1 MFNDEEFEY
10 FYDFDYDN
18 TQKLYKL
25 FNTEDIMKS
34 FK

>member
-1 MFNDEEFEY
+1 MFDDEEFEY

-18 TQKLYKL
+18 IQKLYKL

-34 FK
+34 LK